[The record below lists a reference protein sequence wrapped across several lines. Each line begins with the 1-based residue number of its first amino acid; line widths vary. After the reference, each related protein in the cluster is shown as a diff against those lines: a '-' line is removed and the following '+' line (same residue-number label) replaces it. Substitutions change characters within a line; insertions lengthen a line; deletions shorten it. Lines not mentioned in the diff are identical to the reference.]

1 MQNNGKEQQK
11 GKTQKA
17 YLPTKITLTIHT
29 LVGAYLLY
37 TAYSLIGALKTNTGK
52 NLVFFAVFMLVF
64 TVVGIILVVRGVKG
78 LVTGKYVGGA
88 LDPEENEVYDVP
100 KQDILEEKAE
110 DELSGDERKTQ

>member
-1 MQNNGKEQQK
+1 M
-11 GKTQKA
+11 
-17 YLPTKITLTIHT
+17 
-29 LVGAYLLY
+29 
-37 TAYSLIGALKTNTGK
+37 
-52 NLVFFAVFMLVF
+52 
-64 TVVGIILVVRGVKG
+64 KG